1 LGEVVVIIG
10 DVWGLGDGL
19 FEAGDGLVVFE
30 VVEVVESFV
39 YGGRL
44 AEEGERE
51 KEEDE
56 PRRGARN

>member
-1 LGEVVVIIG
+1 
-10 DVWGLGDGL
+10 LGDGL

-30 VVEVVESFV
+30 VVEVVEAFV

-44 AEEGERE
+44 AEEGESEEE
-51 KEEDE
+51 KE

>member
-30 VVEVVESFV
+30 VVEVVEAFV
-39 YGGRL
+39 DRGRL
-44 AEEGERE
+44 AKEG
-51 KEEDE
+51 
-56 PRRGARN
+56 

>member
-10 DVWGLGDGL
+10 DVGGLGDGL

-30 VVEVVESFV
+30 VVEVVEAFV

-44 AEEGERE
+44 AEEGESEEE
-51 KEEDE
+51 KE